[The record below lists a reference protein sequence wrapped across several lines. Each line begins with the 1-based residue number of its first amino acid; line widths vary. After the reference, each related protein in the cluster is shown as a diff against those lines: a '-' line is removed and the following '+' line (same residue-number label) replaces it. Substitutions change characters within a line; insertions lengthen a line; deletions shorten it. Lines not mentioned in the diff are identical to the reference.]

1 MARKNGDLI
10 VYHRSDCGSSY
21 VRMYGGGGDMD
32 GSACGTWGLE
42 DWQIDIIHKYDW
54 NFKSEDLNQLKIYRD
69 GDIFG
74 NGKLSPEAFQ
84 LAVNWVAGCHTDMY
98 GNLLNDDGSR
108 QDGQN
113 PQDAQGFYLAFTVN
127 GRCPDATR
135 RDCPENH
142 TRWNDLSRSM
152 GGDMSAFGGGPET
165 WKAIPYNR
173 GDE

>member
-1 MARKNGDLI
+1 MAKKNGDLI

-142 TRWNDLSRSM
+142 TRWEDLSKSM

-165 WKAIPYNR
+165 WKSIPYNR

>member
-10 VYHRSDCGSSY
+10 VYHRSDCGSGY

-142 TRWNDLSRSM
+142 TRWESLSKSM

>member
-1 MARKNGDLI
+1 MAEKNGDLI

-142 TRWNDLSRSM
+142 TRWESLSKSM

>member
-1 MARKNGDLI
+1 MAEKNGDLI

-74 NGKLSPEAFQ
+74 NGKLSSEAFQ

-142 TRWNDLSRSM
+142 TRWEDLSKSM
-152 GGDMSAFGGGPET
+152 GGDMSVFGGGPET